1 MDECNTFKAI
11 IFCLDKHEIYPRGN
25 NRTAGG
31 IFKEVAQCAVK
42 DLHTSPQ
49 TASGFYLCMIHSSHM
64 ATEDNILDCTEL
76 HASHL
81 SK

>member
-1 MDECNTFKAI
+1 MGERNTFKAI
-11 IFCLDKHEIYPRGN
+11 ILCLDKHEIYPPVIIELRE
-25 NRTAGG
+25 A
-31 IFKEVAQCAVK
+31 FKEVSQCTVK

-49 TASGFYLCMIHSSHM
+49 TASGFYLCVIHCSHM

-81 SK
+81 CR